1 MLELKISHRNAD
13 LTKTLQA
20 SAVVPTE
27 AKAVDFRVPACL
39 SPLKK
44 KRKKKK
50 ISFLHRGLHDQYQEA
65 GQVLSVESLP

>member
-1 MLELKISHRNAD
+1 LLELKISHRNAD

>member
-1 MLELKISHRNAD
+1 MLELKISLRNAD

-50 ISFLHRGLHDQYQEA
+50 ISFLHQGLRDQYQEA

>member
-44 KRKKKK
+44 KRKKK
-50 ISFLHRGLHDQYQEA
+50 ISFLHQGLHDQYQGA

>member
-44 KRKKKK
+44 KRKKKRK
-50 ISFLHRGLHDQYQEA
+50 SHFCIGVYMTSIRRQDRFYQ
-65 GQVLSVESLP
+65 

>member
-1 MLELKISHRNAD
+1 MLELKISRNAD